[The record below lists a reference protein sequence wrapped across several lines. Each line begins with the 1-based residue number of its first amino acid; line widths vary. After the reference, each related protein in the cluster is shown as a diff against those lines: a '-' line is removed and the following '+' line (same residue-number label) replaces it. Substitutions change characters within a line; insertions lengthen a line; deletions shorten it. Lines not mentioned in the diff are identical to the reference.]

1 MVPLVSDNGLP
12 ERWAHLTVIGPKHP
26 TIEHYLGIQNNT
38 KPNPQRLIVLDGLW
52 EIESA
57 LNAGLELVA
66 LIVSPELFRGNRAID
81 VLQRAEPSSSRVYA
95 VSPKLANRLSD
106 RDTSDGLAA
115 IAMSRQWQLDDL
127 APSGPQSLV
136 LVLDGLE
143 VLGNVGTAVRSAQAS
158 GAEAVLLTNR
168 RVRMTH
174 PRLIHASM
182 AASLTMP
189 MVDATVPETAAWLA
203 RHGYQVV
210 LTDTR
215 APASYKSLDYGP
227 RVAVVLGS
235 ERYGIHRD
243 WDAQAESAISIPM
256 SNEVDSLNVAN
267 AATIVL
273 FEVASRHRPVDF
285 GLPGAS
291 GVS

>member
-1 MVPLVSDNGLP
+1 VTQPDP
-12 ERWAHLTVIGPKHP
+12 WAHLPVIGPKHP
-26 TIEHYLGIQNNT
+26 VFQQYVAIQNNS

-57 LNAGLELVA
+57 LDAGLPLVA
-66 LIVSPELFRGNRAID
+66 VIASPELFRGNRAVD
-81 VLQRAEPSSSRVYA
+81 VMKRAEQVSVDAYA
-95 VSPKLANRLSD
+95 VSAKLANRLSD

-115 IAMSRQWQLDDL
+115 VALSHQWQLDDL
-127 APSGPQSLV
+127 ATESSSSLV

-158 GAEAVLLTNR
+158 GAAAVLLTNR
-168 RVRMTH
+168 RVRLTH

-189 MVDATVPETAAWLA
+189 IVDVTVDEAAQWLK

-210 LTDTR
+210 LADTR
-215 APASYKSLDYGP
+215 APASYKSLAFDA
-227 RVAVVLGS
+227 RVAIVLGS

-243 WDAQAESAISIPM
+243 WDGHAEAGVSIPM
-256 SNEVDSLNVAN
+256 AADVDSLNVAN
-267 AATIVL
+267 AATILL
-273 FEVASRHRPVDF
+273 FEIASRHRPADF
-285 GLPGAS
+285 GL
-291 GVS
+291 